1 LTAPIALPP
10 GGGEAAELGPV
21 RFVLKA
27 GGEQTKGAYSLIEA
41 EGPSFATPHV
51 HHDREEAFFVLE
63 GSITF
68 LAGED
73 QVEATP
79 GSFLLVPRETI
90 HAFRANGVARLIII
104 HSPGGF
110 EGFFKKGAEA
120 ISKGDFDLEFRD
132 RLATEFGVTYFDD
145 VKF

>member
-1 LTAPIALPP
+1 MTAPIALEP
-10 GGGEAAELGPV
+10 GGGEAAELGAV

-27 GGEQTKGAYSLIEA
+27 GGEQTQGAYSLVEA

-51 HHDREEAFFVLE
+51 HHDREEAVIVLD

-68 LAGED
+68 LAGEG
-73 QVEATP
+73 QVEATA
-79 GSFLLVPRETI
+79 GSFVLVPRETL
-90 HAFRANGVARLIII
+90 HAFRANGDARLIII

-110 EGFFKKGAEA
+110 EDFFKKSAEA
-120 ISKGDFDLEFRD
+120 IGKGEFDLEFRD
-132 RLATEFGVTYFDD
+132 RLAKEFGVTYFDD